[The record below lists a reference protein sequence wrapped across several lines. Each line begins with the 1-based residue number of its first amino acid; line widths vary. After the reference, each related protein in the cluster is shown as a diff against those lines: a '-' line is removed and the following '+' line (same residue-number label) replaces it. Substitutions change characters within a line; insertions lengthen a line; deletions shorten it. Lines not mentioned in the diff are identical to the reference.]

1 MRYIFLLFFV
11 LVSCESQNNIHEQN
25 VNLLNEVID
34 EVLRAVKNCKI
45 KKIIIDPVM
54 IAKGGHPLINNNAIM
69 KLKKI
74 INLINIYYY
83 SHFAL
88 NI

>member
-1 MRYIFLLFFV
+1 MLH
-11 LVSCESQNNIHEQN
+11 SSK
-25 VNLLNEVID
+25 VID

-54 IAKGGHPLINNNAIM
+54 VAKGGHPLINHNAIV

-74 INLINIYYY
+74 IKISSLVTLIFQKLKYY
-83 SHFAL
+83 L
-88 NI
+88 V